1 VESSAGL
8 IWVKHMGKGSIKL
21 KALGRFLF
29 NLKPMILLEGV
40 LFVGKHGNKMKN
52 KIENFENQKHP

>member
-1 VESSAGL
+1 MDIHGIFTIRAYNKVESSAGL

-29 NLKPMILLEGV
+29 NFFPMIPLEVFCLLGNM
-40 LFVGKHGNKMKN
+40 GKK
-52 KIENFENQKHP
+52 